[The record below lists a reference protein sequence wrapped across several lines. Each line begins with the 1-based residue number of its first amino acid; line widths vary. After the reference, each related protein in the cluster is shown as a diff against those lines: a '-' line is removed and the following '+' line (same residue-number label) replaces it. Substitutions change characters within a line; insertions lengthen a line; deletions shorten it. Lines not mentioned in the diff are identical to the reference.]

1 MMIAGLVKSSTIDY
15 PGMLAAVIFTPGC
28 NLDCFYCHNRAL
40 LADPVPL
47 LDKAEVMS
55 FLERRRHLL
64 DGVVFS
70 GGEPTLQAGLAD
82 MVSELR
88 HLGYKVKLDTNGTR
102 PGVLRTLLDNHL
114 LDYVAI
120 DCKAPWHRYPEI
132 CGCSKDDVDAIR
144 QSFQLLSRTAPSAD
158 FSWEARSTVIPQLSP
173 DDLFEI
179 ARSLPPLP
187 HFYLQRYNK
196 PALYRP
202 EDRFR
207 LDAPGMTPAGMVLLA
222 EELREYQANIQV
234 R

>member
-1 MMIAGLVKSSTIDY
+1 MIAGLVKSSTIDY

-40 LADPVPL
+40 LDDSAPL
-47 LDKAEVMS
+47 LDKAEVMH
-55 FLERRRHLL
+55 FLDRRRNLL

-70 GGEPTLQAGLAD
+70 GGEPTLQTGLAD
-82 MVSELR
+82 LISEVR

-132 CGCSKDDVDAIR
+132 CGSSLEDVDNIR
-144 QSFQLLSRTAPSAD
+144 QSFQLLARTAVSAD

-173 DDLFEI
+173 ADLLEM

-187 HFYLQRYNK
+187 RFFLQRYNK

-207 LDAPGMTPAGMVLLA
+207 LDAPGMTPAGLVLLA